1 MVVHLV
7 HACVVIKLARR
18 GDGARS
24 PNSAT
29 VTLLLQQPSGWDWPR
44 PDIWNS
50 TDFSVNSSFIDVRKL
65 REFSVDA
72 GMYVTATEGDIHS
85 FRYTDIER
93 GTFNYVGEI
102 L

>member
-18 GDGARS
+18 GPVVTGRGARTAQLL
-24 PNSAT
+24 P
-29 VTLLLQQPSGWDWPR
+29 LLLQQPSGWDWPR

-72 GMYVTATEGDIHS
+72 SMYVTATEGDIHS
-85 FRYTDIER
+85 FRH
-93 GTFNYVGEI
+93 GH
-102 L
+102 